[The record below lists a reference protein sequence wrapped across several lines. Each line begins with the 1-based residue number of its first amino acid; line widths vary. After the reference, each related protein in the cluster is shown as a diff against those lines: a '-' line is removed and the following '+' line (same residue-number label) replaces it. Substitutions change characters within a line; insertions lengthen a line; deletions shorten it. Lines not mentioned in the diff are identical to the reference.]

1 MEILVSPISMTHIMI
16 IRGFPQL
23 TITSH
28 NKCNFS
34 FLVATKRLYR
44 PCRAIGLSIITFLFR
59 AQREMKRGSVRPRI
73 HPFVPESMELASVVD
88 DETGA

>member
-1 MEILVSPISMTHIMI
+1 M
-16 IRGFPQL
+16 QL
-23 TITSH
+23 FF
-28 NKCNFS
+28 FS
-34 FLVATKRLYR
+34 RHEATLL
-44 PCRAIGLSIITFLFR
+44 AMASDLSVDHHFSFLFR